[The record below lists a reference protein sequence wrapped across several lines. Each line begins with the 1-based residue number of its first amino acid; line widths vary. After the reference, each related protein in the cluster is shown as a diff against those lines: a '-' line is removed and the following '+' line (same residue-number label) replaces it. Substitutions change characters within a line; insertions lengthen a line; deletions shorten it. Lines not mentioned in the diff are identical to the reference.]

1 MNFTQTSTPEKKW
14 AWLYDLLL
22 LGVLLVAAYFRFTGA
37 DWGAFQNQ
45 HPDENFLTSV
55 TTAIQP
61 IGTPQNQLGTP
72 PTASIQNWRAS
83 NPEAFPDCQAWGG
96 YFDTSC
102 SPLNPHNRGYS
113 FYVYGDL
120 PIFITRYLAGWLG
133 QMSHLTLFG
142 RYLSGLM
149 DLGTI
154 ALLYFIVKRIYRRRV
169 ALLAAAFSA
178 LAVEQIQQS
187 HFYTTDN
194 FAVFFMFLTLY
205 VAVLIATGE
214 WGPVND
220 GDEASLAALPLDS
233 KIYRYLLHF
242 VHNPLTLLSLA
253 FGVALGMAVACKIN
267 AAALAITLPV
277 ALLVRYFRTK
287 PQPPVGDGND
297 RPAIEDFIAKAFL
310 FLVIGAIVSVL
321 AFRIFQPYAFNGLGL
336 NPQWLANIRE
346 QRSQASPNA
355 DLPWSLQW
363 ARRSPLYSFQNLTE
377 WGLGL
382 PLGILAW
389 AGFLW
394 MGWRILKGEWRQHLL
409 LWSWTAIYFV
419 WQSLQY
425 NPTFRYQL
433 PIYPLLA
440 MMAGWAIIRLWQVGR
455 LQAKSRFLA
464 SFPRFLSVFL
474 GVLVLL
480 STAAWAFAFLHIY
493 TSPEPRSAATEWIFQ
508 NIPGPI
514 NLRIKTPDGA
524 NYQQPLPF
532 SAGTTI
538 QASAPYQTAFTAK
551 ASGSLDQVL
560 LPHVSIQADLIV
572 TVWQNPDDALPLA
585 SDILSTPGSTVSV
598 SKVLHFDQPLALTA
612 QQIYTLKVEVIDPAV
627 QVNLCEPLELSVQ
640 TADGEIGQPVSSAA
654 QCIVSAGQP
663 YQAQFV
669 PQSDGTLTQI
679 DFGRLA
685 DIIVPS
691 VQTLSLSLASSP
703 DALPSQVLATASA
716 TAEFEPSGDPRGDPA
731 VLELDRP
738 VSVVKGQT
746 YYLRLEA
753 TGSSLTLS
761 GAYFANETDVDYTI
775 PFRTASYD
783 PFGGIYRG
791 DLNLEVYWDDNADKL
806 NRLLADL
813 DQADYLFL
821 PTAHQYTQI
830 TRLPERYPLTT
841 VYYRELLGCPS
852 DKDIIWCYK
861 VAEPGMFH
869 GSLGFDLVAMFKSYP
884 TIGSLQI
891 NDQSAEEAFWFYD
904 HPKTMIFK
912 KNADYDPAKVQAI
925 LGAVDTSTAVHLT
938 PGQADSYK
946 SLMLPADRLEV
957 QQAGGTWSQL
967 FDWSAFQNKYPGLGV
982 VLWYFV
988 MFLLGLFAYPIVRA
1002 ALPGLPDHGYPL
1014 ARTAGLVIWAWF
1026 SWIAGSFG
1034 VSYSKLTIGIALGL
1048 IALIG
1053 ALLAYRQRRELQ
1065 QEWQTRK
1072 KYFLA
1077 VEGLFLAFF
1086 LLDLL
1091 IRLGNPDIWHDPN
1104 GGERPMEFSY
1114 FNAILKSTT
1123 FPPYDPWFAGGYIN
1137 YYYYGYVIV
1146 GTPVKLLGIVPSI
1159 AYNFILPTLFACLA
1173 LGGFSVAWNLMAG
1186 AQQDK
1191 KLTWKSFFSQGAF
1204 IAGMTGSAVMV
1215 LLGNLAIV
1223 RMFYRSFMCMA
1234 APSSQLGGISI
1245 HDCII
1250 TPGSAV
1256 DKSNIFARIC
1266 WTIKGFFLT
1275 LGGQNPDATISSA
1288 RELFW
1293 GSTRVLP
1300 AASGGPITEFPL
1312 ASFLWSDL
1320 HAHLMALGVTL
1331 LAIAWVLSVVLA
1343 KAKWKS
1349 HLDTALAFILGGV
1362 VIGALKPVNTWDFY
1376 TYFLLASIV
1385 LAYVIWRYVDT
1396 DRIPVGL
1403 PKWVKRLSFASG
1415 AVALLAG
1422 LSLLFYQPFTH
1433 WFGQSYNSFEAWK
1446 GNRSDLSSYLV
1457 HWGVF
1462 LFFIVSWMV
1471 WETREWMAAT
1481 PVSSLRKLRP
1491 YRDLIIGGL
1500 VFVFL
1505 LLIVQQVW
1513 AMGSTQQSSWKGVT
1527 ILWLALPLVAWAGVL
1542 ILRPGLPDTKRLVLF
1557 MLGTALVITMFVE
1570 ILVVKGDVGRQNTVF
1585 KFYMQAWV
1593 LLGVSAAA
1601 AFNWLLGEFRRWLP
1615 GWRAAWN
1622 TIASIFIACST
1633 LFLLFYGIAKVHDRM
1648 SPAAPYTLDGMTYMA
1663 YTTHYFEYDVNQSLD
1678 LSEDYR
1684 AIRWMQ
1690 ENVQG
1695 SPVIAEAP
1703 SAGIQY
1709 TWLNR
1714 FSIYT
1719 GLPDVV
1725 GWEWHQIQQRL
1736 TFTEIVR
1743 ARGMEENAFYLTT
1756 DVDAALDFLRKYNVR
1771 YVIIGQLER
1780 ARYVGGGLDKFGAY
1794 NGIFWNEV
1802 YRDGQTVIYEVP
1814 PIGKVSP

>member
-1 MNFTQTSTPEKKW
+1 MSKKKW
-14 AWLYDLLL
+14 SWLYDLLL
-22 LGVLLVAAYFRFTGA
+22 VGVLLVAAYFRFTGA

-45 HPDENFLTSV
+45 HPDENFLSEV
-55 TTAIQP
+55 TALIQP
-61 IGTPQNQLGTP
+61 IGTPQTQLGIP
-72 PTASIQNWRAS
+72 PSVSTQGWRAAY
-83 NPEAFPDCQAWGG
+83 PKAYPDCKAWGG
-96 YFDTSC
+96 YFDTNC
-102 SPLNPHNRGYS
+102 SSLNPHNYGKS

-120 PIFITRYLAGWLG
+120 PIIVTRYLAGWLG

-142 RYLSGLM
+142 RYLSGVM

-154 ALLYFIVKRIYRRRV
+154 ALLYFIVKRIYGPRV
-169 ALLAAAFSA
+169 ALLSAAFSA
-178 LAVEQIQQS
+178 VAVEQIQQS

-194 FAVFFMFLTLY
+194 FVVFFMFLTLY
-205 VAVLIATGE
+205 FAVMIATWKEEPAPEGE
-214 WGPVND
+214 AVRSATSF
-220 GDEASLAALPLDS
+220 EATV
-233 KIYRYLLHF
+233 IRYLSRTGRD
-242 VHNPLTLLSLA
+242 PITYLSLA
-253 FGVALGMAVACKIN
+253 FGVALGMAAASKIN
-267 AAALAITLPV
+267 AVALAITLPL

-287 PQPPVGDGND
+287 PLPSVGDGKD
-297 RPAIEDFIAKAFL
+297 RPAIEDFLAKAFI
-310 FLVIGAIVSVL
+310 FLVIGAVVSVL
-321 AFRIFQPYAFNGLGL
+321 AFRIFQPYAFNGLGID
-336 NPQWLANIRE
+336 PQWLANIRE
-346 QRSQASPNA
+346 VRAQASPNS
-355 DLPWSLQW
+355 DVPWNLQW
-363 ARRSPLYSFQNLTE
+363 ARRSHLYSFQNLTE

-389 AGFLW
+389 TGFLW

-440 MMAGWAIIRLWQVGR
+440 MMAGWAIIRLWEVGR
-455 LQAKSRFLA
+455 SRVA
-464 SFPRFLSVFL
+464 SRVWVWSLRAASVIL
-474 GVLVLL
+474 GAVVLL
-480 STAAWAFAFLHIY
+480 LTAAWAYAFLHIY
-493 TSPEPRSAATEWIFQ
+493 TGPEPRSAATEWIFQ

-514 NLRIKTPDGA
+514 NLRIKTPDGT

-551 ASGSLDQVL
+551 ASGLLDQVL

-572 TVWQNPDDALPLA
+572 TVWQNPEDALPLA
-585 SDILSTPGSTVSV
+585 SGVLSTPGSTVSA
-598 SKVLHFDQPLALTA
+598 SQVLHFDQPFALTA
-612 QQIYTLKVEVIDPAV
+612 QQIYTLKVEVIDPAA
-627 QVNLCEPLELSVQ
+627 QVNLCGPLELSVQ
-640 TADGEIGQPVSSAA
+640 TADGEVKQPTDTVS
-654 QCIVSAGQP
+654 QCLVSAGQP

-679 DFGRLA
+679 DFGRLT
-685 DIIVPS
+685 DIMVPS
-691 VQTLSLSLASSP
+691 VQTLSLSLAPSP
-703 DALPSQVLATASA
+703 DALPSQVLATASV
-716 TAEFEPSGDPRGDPA
+716 TADFEPGGDPRGDSA
-731 VLELDRP
+731 VMKLDHP
-738 VSVVKGQT
+738 VPIAEGQT
-746 YYLRLEA
+746 YYLRLET

-761 GAYFANETDVDYTI
+761 GASFANETDADYTI

-806 NRLLADL
+806 ERLTTDL

-821 PTAHQYTQI
+821 PTAHQVTQI

-841 VYYRELLGCPS
+841 VYYRELLGCPA

-861 VAEPGMFH
+861 VAEPDMFH
-869 GSLGFDLVAMFKSYP
+869 GSLGFDLVAVFTSYP
-884 TIGSLQI
+884 TFGPLQI
-891 NDQSAEEAFWFYD
+891 NDQSAEEAFTFYD

-912 KNADYDPAKVQAI
+912 KNADYDLAKVQAI
-925 LGAVDTSTAVHLT
+925 LGAVDTSTAVRLT

-967 FDWSAFQNKYPGLGV
+967 FDWNAFQNKYPGLGV
-982 VLWYFV
+982 VLWYLV
-988 MFLLGLFAYPIVRA
+988 MFLVGLFAYPIVRT

-1026 SWIAGSFG
+1026 SWIAASFG

-1053 ALLAYRQRRELQ
+1053 ALLAYRQRQELK
-1065 QEWQTRK
+1065 QEWQTKK
-1072 KYFLA
+1072 KYFLV

-1104 GGERPMEFSY
+1104 GGERPMEFAY
-1114 FNAILKSTT
+1114 FNAVLKSTT

-1146 GTPVKLLGIVPSI
+1146 GTPAKLLGIVPSI

-1173 LGGFSVAWNLMAG
+1173 LGGFSVAWNLLAG
-1186 AQQDK
+1186 GQPDK
-1191 KLTWKSFFSQGAF
+1191 KLTWKSFFSQRAF
-1204 IAGMTGSAVMV
+1204 TAGMTGSAVMV

-1234 APSSQLGGISI
+1234 APGSQLGGISI

-1256 DKSNIFARIC
+1256 DKANIFTRLW

-1275 LGGQNPDATISSA
+1275 LGGQNLDATISNA
-1288 RELFW
+1288 REIFF

-1320 HAHLMALGVTL
+1320 HAHLMALGVTV

-1349 HLDTALAFILGGV
+1349 HLDTALAFILGGL

-1376 TYFLLASIV
+1376 TYLLMASIV
-1385 LAYVIWRYVDT
+1385 LVYVVWRYGDV
-1396 DRIPVGL
+1396 DRIPVNL
-1403 PKWVKRLSFASG
+1403 PKWVKRLSFAVG

-1433 WFGQSYNSFEAWK
+1433 WYGQAYNSFEAWK
-1446 GNRSDLSSYLV
+1446 GIRSDISSYLV
-1457 HWGVF
+1457 HLGVF

-1500 VFVFL
+1500 VFL
-1505 LLIVQQVW
+1505 LMLLVLQQVW
-1513 AMGSTQQSSWKGVT
+1513 AMGSTQQPSWKGVT
-1527 ILWLALPLVAWAGVL
+1527 ILWLALPLAAWAGAL
-1542 ILRPGLPDTKRLVLF
+1542 ILRPGFPDTKKLVLF
-1557 MLGTALVITMFVE
+1557 MVGTALVITMVVE

-1585 KFYMQAWV
+1585 KFYMQVWI

-1622 TIASIFIACST
+1622 MIASILVACSA
-1633 LFLLFYGIAKVHDRM
+1633 LFLLIYGIAKVRDRM
-1648 SPAAPYTLDGMTYMA
+1648 SPAAPHTLDGMTYMT
-1663 YTTHYFEYDVNQSLD
+1663 YNTSYFQYNQSLD

-1703 SAGIQY
+1703 SAGVQY

-1725 GWEWHQIQQRL
+1725 GWEWHQIQQRPM
-1736 TFTEIVR
+1736 FTDIVR
-1743 ARGMEENAFYLTT
+1743 ERGMEENAFYLTT
-1756 DVDAALDFLRKYNVR
+1756 DVNKALDFLRKYNVR

-1780 ARYVGGGLDKFGAY
+1780 VRYTEESLDKFDVY
-1794 NGIFWNEV
+1794 NGVFWNEV

-1814 PIGKVSP
+1814 PTDEVSP

>member
-1 MNFTQTSTPEKKW
+1 MTANGAVQQTMDS
-14 AWLYDLLL
+14 
-22 LGVLLVAAYFRFTGA
+22 
-37 DWGAFQNQ
+37 
-45 HPDENFLTSV
+45 
-55 TTAIQP
+55 I
-61 IGTPQNQLGTP
+61 PQ
-72 PTASIQNWRAS
+72 
-83 NPEAFPDCQAWGG
+83 CK
-96 YFDTSC
+96 
-102 SPLNPHNRGYS
+102 
-113 FYVYGDL
+113 
-120 PIFITRYLAGWLG
+120 
-133 QMSHLTLFG
+133 
-142 RYLSGLM
+142 LSS
-149 DLGTI
+149 D
-154 ALLYFIVKRIYRRRV
+154 
-169 ALLAAAFSA
+169 
-178 LAVEQIQQS
+178 
-187 HFYTTDN
+187 
-194 FAVFFMFLTLY
+194 
-205 VAVLIATGE
+205 
-214 WGPVND
+214 
-220 GDEASLAALPLDS
+220 
-233 KIYRYLLHF
+233 
-242 VHNPLTLLSLA
+242 
-253 FGVALGMAVACKIN
+253 
-267 AAALAITLPV
+267 
-277 ALLVRYFRTK
+277 
-287 PQPPVGDGND
+287 
-297 RPAIEDFIAKAFL
+297 
-310 FLVIGAIVSVL
+310 
-321 AFRIFQPYAFNGLGL
+321 QPYM
-336 NPQWLANIRE
+336 
-346 QRSQASPNA
+346 
-355 DLPWSLQW
+355 
-363 ARRSPLYSFQNLTE
+363 T
-377 WGLGL
+377 
-382 PLGILAW
+382 
-389 AGFLW
+389 
-394 MGWRILKGEWRQHLL
+394 
-409 LWSWTAIYFV
+409 
-419 WQSLQY
+419 
-425 NPTFRYQL
+425 
-433 PIYPLLA
+433 
-440 MMAGWAIIRLWQVGR
+440 
-455 LQAKSRFLA
+455 
-464 SFPRFLSVFL
+464 
-474 GVLVLL
+474 
-480 STAAWAFAFLHIY
+480 
-493 TSPEPRSAATEWIFQ
+493 
-508 NIPGPI
+508 
-514 NLRIKTPDGA
+514 
-524 NYQQPLPF
+524 
-532 SAGTTI
+532 
-538 QASAPYQTAFTAK
+538 
-551 ASGSLDQVL
+551 
-560 LPHVSIQADLIV
+560 
-572 TVWQNPDDALPLA
+572 
-585 SDILSTPGSTVSV
+585 
-598 SKVLHFDQPLALTA
+598 
-612 QQIYTLKVEVIDPAV
+612 
-627 QVNLCEPLELSVQ
+627 
-640 TADGEIGQPVSSAA
+640 
-654 QCIVSAGQP
+654 
-663 YQAQFV
+663 QFV
-669 PQSDGTLTQI
+669 AQSDGTLTQI
-679 DFGRLA
+679 AFAHVD
-685 DIIVPS
+685 DITHS
-691 VQTLSLSLASSP
+691 GVQTLSLSLTSSS
-703 DALPSQVLATASA
+703 DALSSQVLATASV
-716 TAEFEPSGDPRGDPA
+716 TADFEPHGDPRGDPA

-746 YYLRLEA
+746 YYLRLET
-753 TGSSLTLS
+753 TGNSLTLS
-761 GAYFANETDVDYTI
+761 GASFANETDVDYTL

-806 NRLLADL
+806 ERLTTNL

-821 PTAHQYTQI
+821 PTAHQVTQI

-841 VYYRELLGCPS
+841 VYYRELLGCPP

-869 GSLGFDLVAMFKSYP
+869 GNLGFDLEAVFTSYP
-884 TIGSLQI
+884 TIGPLQI

-925 LGAVDTSTAVHLT
+925 LSAVDTSTAVHLT
-938 PGQADSYK
+938 PGQADNYK
-946 SLMLPADRLEV
+946 SLMLPAGRLEV

-967 FDWSAFQNKYPGLGV
+967 FDWNAFQNKYPGLGV
-982 VLWYFV
+982 VLWYLV
-988 MFLLGLFAYPIVRA
+988 MFLVGLFAYPIVRT

-1053 ALLAYRQRRELQ
+1053 ALLAYRQRQELK
-1065 QEWQTRK
+1065 QEWQTKK
-1072 KYFLA
+1072 KYFLV

-1104 GGERPMEFSY
+1104 GGERPMEFAY

-1173 LGGFSVAWNLMAG
+1173 LGGFSVAWNLMAIG
-1186 AQQDK
+1186 QQDG
-1191 KLTWKSFFSQGAF
+1191 KLTWKSFFSQRAF
-1204 IAGMTGSAVMV
+1204 IAGVTGSAVLV

-1234 APSSQLGGISI
+1234 APGSQLGGISI

-1256 DKSNIFARIC
+1256 DKANVFARFW

-1275 LGGQNPDATISSA
+1275 LSGQNLDATITNA
-1288 RELFW
+1288 RELFF

-1320 HAHLMALGVTL
+1320 HAHLMALGLTV

-1376 TYFLLASIV
+1376 TYLLLVSIV

-1403 PKWVKRLSFASG
+1403 PKWVKRLSFAVG

-1446 GNRSDLSSYLV
+1446 GNRSDISSYLV

-1471 WETREWMAAT
+1471 WETREWMAVT

-1500 VFVFL
+1500 VFLFL
-1505 LLIVQQVW
+1505 LLVLQQVW

-1527 ILWLALPLVAWAGVL
+1527 ILWLAFPLAAWAGVL

-1557 MLGTALVITMFVE
+1557 MVGTALVITMFVE
-1570 ILVVKGDVGRQNTVF
+1570 ILVVKGDIGRQNTVF

-1601 AFNWLLGEFRRWLP
+1601 AFNWLLGEFRKWSL

-1622 TIASIFIACST
+1622 MIASILVACSA
-1633 LFLLFYGIAKVHDRM
+1633 LFLLIYGIAKVHDRM
-1648 SPAAPYTLDGMTYMA
+1648 SPAAPHTLDGMTYMA
-1663 YTTHYFEYDVNQSLD
+1663 YTTNYFEYDVNQSLD

-1743 ARGMEENAFYLTT
+1743 ARGVEENAFYLTT
-1756 DVDAALDFLRKYNVR
+1756 DVNEALDFLRKYNVR

-1780 ARYVGGGLDKFGAY
+1780 ARYVGGGLDKFTAY